1 MFYVKIAKLK
11 FSALLDFMNGKIEF
25 CDFNMK
31 ILFFCS
37 LTETLF
43 YDFDEKNA
51 ILRYFMKN
59 MMLRF
64 WVRKHSFIVLVG
76 KCDIASLMKNLDFM
90 VW

>member
-43 YDFDEKNA
+43 YDFDEKMRFCG
-51 ILRYFMKN
+51 IL
-59 MMLRF
+59 
-64 WVRKHSFIVLVG
+64 
-76 KCDIASLMKNLDFM
+76 
-90 VW
+90 